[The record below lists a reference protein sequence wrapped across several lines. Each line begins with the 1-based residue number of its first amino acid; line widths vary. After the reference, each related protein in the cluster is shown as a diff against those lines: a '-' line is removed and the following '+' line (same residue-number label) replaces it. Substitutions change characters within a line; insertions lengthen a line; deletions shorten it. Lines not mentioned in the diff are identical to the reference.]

1 MENQRLQKRFV
12 VAETMLFLV
21 FVCMDLKRTDSS
33 VFKYIGIVFCLVF
46 ALIDRN
52 AEGSIAFVFTLL
64 ADWFLLI
71 RNSQYLYG
79 VLFFVA
85 VQLIYAHILVRRG
98 CRSLLP
104 CRLCLLVLSQGA
116 LFLLKRYDLL
126 NAITLFYFSLL
137 LGNLFSSLTNKK
149 LRIMSAGFLL
159 FVCCDICV
167 GLFNLLERGPAYD
180 AVSLLM
186 WIFYLPSQVLLAIG
200 QTDHLD

>member
-1 MENQRLQKRFV
+1 MNQLRRYFILTEAV
-12 VAETMLFLV
+12 LFLI
-21 FVCMDLKRTDSS
+21 FVYMDLKHTDSS
-33 VFKYIGIVFCLVF
+33 VIKYIGIVLCLIY
-46 ALIDRN
+46 ALVGRN
-52 AEGSIAFVFTLL
+52 AEGSIVFVFTLL

-71 RNSQYLYG
+71 RNSHYLYG

-98 CRSLLP
+98 CRPLLP

-167 GLFNLLERGPAYD
+167 GLFNLFDRGLVYD

-200 QTDHLD
+200 QTDHRD

>member
-1 MENQRLQKRFV
+1 MGNQRLQKCFV
-12 VAETMLFLV
+12 VAETVLFLV
-21 FVCMDLKRTDSS
+21 FVCMDLKHADSS
-33 VFKYIGIVFCLVF
+33 VIKYIGIVLCLIY
-46 ALIDRN
+46 ALIGRN
-52 AEGSIAFVFTLL
+52 AEGSVAFVFALL

-71 RNSQYLYG
+71 RNSHYLYG

-85 VQLIYAHILVRRG
+85 VQLIYAHILVGRG
-98 CRSLLP
+98 CRLLLP
-104 CRLCLLVLSQGA
+104 LRLCLSVSALTV
-116 LFLLKRYDLL
+116 LFLLKRFDLL
-126 NAITLFYFSLL
+126 NTVTLVYFSLL

-149 LRIMSAGFLL
+149 LRIMSAGFFL

-200 QTDHLD
+200 QADHRD